1 MAGGAAGACGAL
13 LLALPWLAGWTG
25 SRVAS
30 SALAE
35 PATLASSA
43 DPKAATV
50 AAPLPPQAQW
60 LQDVEALFQIAGERN
75 VGIQAVEYQQEHVPA
90 LRASTRT
97 LTISIY
103 EDYPKFK
110 AFLAA
115 VLGANPHA
123 ALQEVRIDRD
133 DPKNAQGAIVFK
145 LVYVYRTDAVANAMA
160 R

>member
-1 MAGGAAGACGAL
+1 MAGGAAGICGAL
-13 LLALPWLAGWTG
+13 LLALPWVAGWTG
-25 SRVAS
+25 ARGAAP
-30 SALAE
+30 ALAE
-35 PATLASSA
+35 PAIVASLPDLKA
-43 DPKAATV
+43 PAAAT
-50 AAPLPPQAQW
+50 ALPPQAQW
-60 LQDVEALFQIAGERN
+60 LQDVEALFRIAGERN
-75 VGIQAVEYQQEHVPA
+75 IGIQAIEYQQEPVPA
-90 LRASTRT
+90 LQASTRT
-97 LTISIY
+97 LTVSIY

-145 LVYVYRTDAVANAMA
+145 LVYVYRTDAVSNAAA